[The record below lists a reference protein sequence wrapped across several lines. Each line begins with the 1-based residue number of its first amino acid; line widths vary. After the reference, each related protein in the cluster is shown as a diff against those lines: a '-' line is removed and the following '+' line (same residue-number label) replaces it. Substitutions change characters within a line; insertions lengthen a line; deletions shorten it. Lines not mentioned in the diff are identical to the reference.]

1 MPAVIYTIMAKYDIA
16 KIQCL
21 DFILLSG
28 NTFAQNITGTAPT
41 GYLPLISADFYYKT
55 YHERLSDVIRAKD
68 SQQLLMLKQT
78 YSWKFDV
85 DYVHKLKYDTIVV
98 TDASKKIIWANDG
111 FKTMTGYTV
120 KHAIGKTA
128 AFLQGAATSQ
138 ESRNSI
144 KEGLATGRAFTTN
157 LINYRKNGGQYA
169 CEVTIHPLYNTKNI
183 LTHFI
188 AFEREAA

>member
-1 MPAVIYTIMAKYDIA
+1 MPAAIYIIMAKYDIA

-21 DFILLSG
+21 DLILLSG
-28 NTFAQNITGTAPT
+28 NTLAQNITKPLAT
-41 GYLPLISADFYYKT
+41 GCLPLISADFYHKT
-55 YHERLSDVIRAKD
+55 YHERLSDVVAAKD

-78 YSWKFDV
+78 HSWKFDV
-85 DYVHKLKYDTIVV
+85 DNVHKLKYDAIVV

-128 AFLQGAATSQ
+128 AFLQGAGTSQ
-138 ESRNSI
+138 KSRNII
-144 KEGLATGRAFTTN
+144 KQGLATGSVFTAS
-157 LINYRKNGGQYA
+157 LINYRKNGEQYA
-169 CEVTIHPLYNTKNI
+169 CEITIHPLYNTKNI

>member
-1 MPAVIYTIMAKYDIA
+1 MPAVIYTTMAKYDIA

-21 DFILLSG
+21 DFILLSR
-28 NTFAQNITGTAPT
+28 NTLAQNITKPLITRC
-41 GYLPLISADFYYKT
+41 LPLVSADFY
-55 YHERLSDVIRAKD
+55 HQAFRNRLSDIETTKD
-68 SQQLLMLKQT
+68 SQQLLILKQT
-78 YSWKFDV
+78 HSWKFDV
-85 DYVHKLKYDTIVV
+85 DYIHHLKYEAIVV

-111 FKTMTGYTV
+111 FKAMTGYTV

-138 ESRNSI
+138 ESRNTI
-144 KEGLATGRAFTTN
+144 KQGLATGRAFTTS